1 MTQTYTFSNTVISN
15 NVTVILNDDNLN
27 ELDEQF
33 SLLTTSL
40 SSGVAIASGADTAN
54 IIITDNDCKK
64 VMECCA
70 IVWPCTLE
78 AHQVII

>member
-1 MTQTYTFSNTVISN
+1 MTRTYTFSNTVVSN
-15 NVTVILNDDNLN
+15 DVAVILNDDNLN
-27 ELDEQF
+27 ERDEQF
-33 SLLTTSL
+33 SLLATSL

-54 IIITDNDCKK
+54 ITIIDNDCKK

-78 AHQVII
+78 ANQVII